1 MKRYLPIL
9 LYLLGVHAL
18 GLGIQSLLR
27 GIFYIVNIH
36 HLGYEAGLVGQAM
49 LEGLRFDNT
58 ISCYIMALPLA
69 LWAVSFIM
77 GRYASALVRFSNSY
91 FITLLSLVAMVSSID
106 VRYYAHFGVHL
117 DESILH
123 WLQFWGTTAGMLWE
137 NSYNFVFLALFVVAG
152 FALYWGIISLSR
164 RTVAPLVNG
173 HRELERKLPK
183 MWMRYAMVILT
194 FGLCILGMRGS
205 FAHRPIRVSE
215 SYFSRH
221 IPLNHMAISPS
232 FYLIKNLQ
240 YRHNFDDGLSK
251 LMTEAEAWTLVSQW
265 LGAKVT
271 QEGIDKPIAPD
282 SLEKRPNVVIIL
294 MESIGIKQMNRTYKG
309 AQLMPYLNKLAG
321 ESYFF
326 DQFHSAGI
334 HTNNGIMAT
343 LFAIP
348 TQFDRSMMEST
359 SIIKGNA
366 FPQQLGRLGYERLFL
381 MTSTPHFDDMQSVL
395 YANEFDR
402 VYSQLDYPS
411 NKIVNSFGVPDSYLF
426 EYGIQRLDEQHKAGR
441 PFLAT
446 FLTISNHEPIVIPE
460 GKGYESKGEDDN
472 ERILAVADD
481 AIKDFME
488 TAKQKPWYN
497 NTIFVLLGDH
507 GLPTF
512 STRHHAIFYDYN
524 RIPLIIHSPLLTDT
538 PKRLSGIGCQIDVY
552 PTIMGLIGT
561 RYSNTTLG
569 IDLLKETRPYAFFS
583 ADSHL
588 GVSDGTYLFIRDVK
602 EGQEWIHRL
611 DDLEATNLLSAEPE
625 RAKAMRDYGV
635 AMMLVSKLQIPK

>member
-1 MKRYLPIL
+1 MKRYLPI

-27 GIFYIVNIH
+27 GVFYIVNVH
-36 HLGYEAGLVGQAM
+36 HLGYEAGLVGQAI

-58 ISCYIMALPLA
+58 ISCYIMALPLV
-69 LWAVSFIM
+69 LWAIAFIM
-77 GRYASALVRFSNSY
+77 GRYPSGLVRFSNAY

-106 VRYYAHFGVHL
+106 VRYYAHFGAHL
-117 DESILH
+117 DESALH
-123 WLQFWGTTAGMLWE
+123 WLQFGGTTAGMLWE
-137 NSYNFVFLALFVVAG
+137 NSYNFVFVALFVVAG

-164 RTVAPLVNG
+164 RLVAPLANG

-183 MWMRYAMVILT
+183 MWRRYAMVILI
-194 FGLCILGMRGS
+194 FGLCFLGMRGS
-205 FAHRPIRVSE
+205 LFHRPIRVSE
-215 SYFSRH
+215 CYFSRH
-221 IPLNHMAISPS
+221 IPLNHMAISPC
-232 FYLIKNLQ
+232 FYLIKSLQ

-251 LMTEAEAWTLVSQW
+251 LMPEAEAWALVSQW

-282 SLEKRPNVVIIL
+282 SLEQRPNVVIIL
-294 MESIGIKQMNRTYKG
+294 MESIGINQMNRTYKE

-366 FPQQLGRLGYERLFL
+366 FPQQLGRLGYERIFL
-381 MTSTPHFDDMQSVL
+381 MTSTPHFDSMQSVL
-395 YANEFDR
+395 YSNDFDR

-411 NKIVNSFGVPDSYLF
+411 DKVVNSFGVSDSFLF

-446 FLTISNHEPIVIPE
+446 FLTISNHEPMVIPE
-460 GKGYESKGEDDN
+460 GKGYESKGEDDK

-481 AIKDFME
+481 AIKGFME
-488 TAKQKPWYN
+488 TAKQKPWYD

-507 GLPTF
+507 GSATFATRRHDMLP
-512 STRHHAIFYDYN
+512 DYN
-524 RIPLIIHSPLLTDT
+524 RIPLIIHSPLLSDA
-538 PKRLSGIGCQIDVY
+538 PRLFSGLGCQIDVY
-552 PTIMGLIGT
+552 PTIMGMIGAGYT
-561 RYSNTTLG
+561 NTTLG
-569 IDLLKETRPYAFFS
+569 IDLLKETRPYAFF
-583 ADSHL
+583 ADDTHL
-588 GVSDGTYLFIRDVK
+588 GVSDGTYLFIHDISQK
-602 EGQEWIHRL
+602 QEWLHRL

-625 RAKAMRDYGV
+625 RAKAMRDYAV